1 MYNNYTNVILYL
13 ANMNANY
20 YMCRLGSSGAA
31 IFPFLTGQITAKFGL
46 LAVPVAC
53 LIMSSVMMCL
63 WMFLP
68 SDRPFFSAI
77 RMKTS

>member
-1 MYNNYTNVILYL
+1 
-13 ANMNANY
+13 
-20 YMCRLGSSGAA
+20 LGSSGAA

-68 SDRPFFSAI
+68 SDRPFFGALRLKNLSFFLVTTKHI
-77 RMKTS
+77 FFR